1 MKQTPEST
9 ADYLDRHM
17 IEAMKELAKERFNPN
32 KRQTMKQT
40 AVEWLIEQLIEMDKQ
55 LDGRRKNEDATVIK
69 MNPTKIYEQAKAM
82 EKEQMIGFAEFVA
95 RYPDKNRNYLGQ
107 MLHARSKYDGAER
120 TVDLLEEYYNETC
133 NK

>member
-82 EKEQMIGFAEFVA
+82 EKEQIVDAWNDGDYAYF
-95 RYPDKNRNYLGQ
+95 Y
-107 MLHARSKYDGAER
+107 SKETGKDFENG
-120 TVDLLEEYYNETC
+120 EEYYNETYG
-133 NK
+133 K